1 MPGKLC
7 CLKCGAITVSDS
19 PGGTARD
26 EDFIDV
32 MDVEATAVSRIVTG
46 EWWDEAFNGGFV
58 PTFSML
64 LGGSPGAGKLLALD
78 TPLPT
83 PRGWTTMGEV
93 KVGDKLFDEYGR
105 LCTVTSLSAVDEN
118 PESRD
123 VVFSDG
129 SVITACVDH
138 LWTTYSDEDRVSD
151 VLRGRTRSTGEI
163 GLTLDQHHQVPAV
176 RPIHAHVFSGADRR
190 MIVGVY
196 PVAPRPMRCISVD
209 SPSHLYLAGK
219 GMIPTHNTTWLLQV
233 GAVVAR
239 VTGRPTYFIS
249 AEQDKGELKMTIDRL
264 HLNLERGM
272 FRVLKKMGSGG
283 SIDEEIFKKE
293 PPGMLILDSVTA
305 LCGKDKDAQVAV
317 GRLYKQYSIKYCAP
331 SFLISHMT
339 KEGDLAGLLTLQ
351 HDVDAIAS
359 FFASDNERSR
369 YYGMPALE
377 LHKYRF
383 GPTHKEWQL
392 IMTPLGLVRAPDEK
406 LKKSDDVD
414 DIIVAATKKAQE
426 RIIAEAMKRETE
438 RRAGAASSGGAA
450 PGGVPGEGLQAEGPQ
465 GAQEMP
471 KPPPLPSLPPE
482 APTAKERAKA
492 SRVARKLASDEDMKG
507 KRKTTSKEIRERK
520 KAPTSRKPKVDAE
533 AEALHLDESLLQ
545 AIKATETPSKTRRR
559 RVEAESVKEEEKP
572 KGKNVKVKTKTPEK
586 TLAKKS
592 SLLDAPVRKV
602 ARRR

>member
-1 MPGKLC
+1 MSLCSVCSTTLLPGKLC
-7 CLKCGAITVSDS
+7 CVKCGGITIADS

-64 LGGSPGAGKLLALD
+64 LGGSPGAGKMLALD
-78 TPLPT
+78 TPIPLANGT
-83 PRGWTTMGEV
+83 WKTMGEIT
-93 KVGDKLFDEYGR
+93 VGDVVLDNVHRATRVVGR
-105 LCTVTSLSAVDEN
+105 SDIALNRPCFELY
-118 PESRD
+118 
-123 VVFSDG
+123 FSSG
-129 SVITACVDH
+129 SPITADADH
-138 LWTTYSDEDRVSD
+138 LWAVDVGGPGERLVCTTTDIRGYLRQGRRVVLPEDRESFEKRR
-151 VLRGRTRSTGEI
+151 LII
-163 GLTLDQHHQVPAV
+163 G
-176 RPIHAHVFSGADRR
+176 VFPTKS
-190 MIVGVY
+190 
-196 PVAPRPMRCISVD
+196 VAMRCISVD
-209 SPSHLYLAGK
+209 SPSRLYLAGR

-239 VTGRPTYFIS
+239 VTKRPTYFIS

-264 HLNLERGM
+264 QLNLERGM

-317 GRLYKQYSIKYCAP
+317 GRLYKQYSIKYRAP

-406 LKKSDDVD
+406 LKKTDDVD
-414 DIIVAATKKAQE
+414 DIIVQATKKAQE
-426 RIIAEAMKRETE
+426 RIVAEAMQRETD
-438 RRAGAASSGGAA
+438 RRAASAQ
-450 PGGVPGEGLQAEGPQ
+450 VQ
-465 GAQEMP
+465 GQTQGQGQEMP
-471 KPPPLPSLPPE
+471 KPAPLPALPPE
-482 APTAKERAKA
+482 PPTAEQRAKA
-492 SRVARKLASDEDMKG
+492 SRKRKSPELEG

-520 KAPTSRKPKVDAE
+520 KTPRKVKETTKKDTRE
-533 AEALHLDESLLQ
+533 DEEELHLDESLLK
-545 AIKATETPSKTRRR
+545 ALKATEPPTKSRRR
-559 RVEAESVKEEEKP
+559 MKP
-572 KGKNVKVKTKTPEK
+572 PAKTTKVKSKVSKEK
-586 TLAKKS
+586 V
-592 SLLDAPVRKV
+592 PVRAA